1 VTLSVHPVDTDDFIR
16 ALRKRSPDH
25 GGPLG
30 CAHWRLV
37 RDAIEGTGG
46 FLAGLRDLRVY
57 DYGPDGSRYGSSAP
71 LAKDGSTYL
80 AQFPRES
87 AEDFSARV
95 RATTYD
101 NHVAPVARTYTGQ
114 LWTSTPQRETTI
126 DAVRAFWADPDAGL
140 GAVDAWMRDGSD
152 RALRCGWA
160 ACLIDRPE
168 GERPATAPGTV
179 GRWLEPDE
187 LLDWRLDDRGAF
199 EWVRL
204 CSRVASSDPI
214 TGVESEREIIT
225 VWTRTYWRRFDLA
238 KSGERWTIEAD
249 SGAVDHT
256 LGRVPL
262 AVLRWVPTS
271 DRDDLYAPSV
281 LSGSVSA
288 SVELFNVRSEQRAI
302 ERDCV
307 FPVLCVQ
314 TSDPDRFQG
323 SKVSTHSGL
332 AVEPGMGFPAFVSP
346 DAAVTVHYAG
356 RVEELTTRV
365 YEAAYLDR
373 PSASAVAPESGVARA
388 YRFRQM
394 SGLLVTAAGEH
405 EAFEREVVSIL
416 AAWDGADA
424 AAWQNATTIS
434 YPRRFDPQDAE
445 TQADAGMAVLKESDR
460 LVPEL
465 DAQARAQIAA
475 ALFPRLSPDAAARL
489 RTELAL
495 RAAFEREQ
503 FTARFDIAKLSQ
515 AAAPSSVELNS
526 FSTPFMTAN
535 EVRAQI
541 GVGVSDDPLANTIP
555 ALEELRAKLAAQA
568 LEAAA
573 QQTAGI
579 DAATNAAVN
588 ALPEAT
594 PGDVVIGGVA
604 TEGTGT
610 TAGAGA

>member
-1 VTLSVHPVDTDDFIR
+1 MDHDDLIR

-71 LAKDGSTYL
+71 LAQDGSTYL

-87 AEDFSARV
+87 VEDFSARI

-114 LWTSTPQRETTI
+114 LWASAPQRETTV
-126 DAVRAFWADPDAGL
+126 DAVRAFWSDPDAGV

-160 ACLIDRPE
+160 ACLIDRPR

-187 LLDWRLDDRGAF
+187 LLDWRLDERGAF
-199 EWVRL
+199 EWARL
-204 CSRVASSDPI
+204 CSRTEASDPI
-214 TGVESEREIIT
+214 TGAESEREVIT
-225 VWTRTYWRRFDLA
+225 VWTRTHWRRFDLA
-238 KSGERWTIEAD
+238 KAGDRWAIEGDSGEVPHD
-249 SGAVDHT
+249 

-262 AVLRWVPTS
+262 AVLRWIPTA

-288 SVELFNVRSEQRAI
+288 AVELFNVRSEQRAI

-314 TSDPDRFQG
+314 TSDGDRFQA
-323 SKVSTHSGL
+323 SKVGTHSGL
-332 AVEPGMGFPAFVSP
+332 TVEPGMAFPAFISP

-356 RVEELTTRV
+356 RVDELTTRI

-373 PSASAVAPESGVARA
+373 PSAATVAPESGVARA

-405 EAFEREVVSIL
+405 EAFERDVVAIL

-424 AAWQNATTIS
+424 AAWQASTTIS

-445 TQADAGMAVLKESDR
+445 TQADAGMAVLKEDER

-465 DAQARAQIAA
+465 ASQAREQIAG

-489 RTELAL
+489 RAELAL

-503 FTARFDIAKLSQ
+503 FTARFN
-515 AAAPSSVELNS
+515 AAAS
-526 FSTPFMTAN
+526 A
-535 EVRAQI
+535 R
-541 GVGVSDDPLANTIP
+541 
-555 ALEELRAKLAAQA
+555 
-568 LEAAA
+568 AAA
-573 QQTAGI
+573 ARQTEGI
-579 DAATNAAVN
+579 DAATNAAVD

-604 TEGTGT
+604 SMASGT
-610 TAGAGA
+610 TPAAGA

>member
-1 VTLSVHPVDTDDFIR
+1 MTGYVIPVDNDDLIA

-37 RDAIEGTGG
+37 RDAIEGAGG

-71 LAKDGSTYL
+71 RARDGSTYL

-101 NHVAPVARTYTGQ
+101 NHVAPVARTYSGQ
-114 LWTSTPQRETTI
+114 LWTSTPQRETTV
-126 DAVRAFWADPDAGL
+126 DAVRAFWADPDAGI
-140 GAVDAWMRDGSD
+140 GDVDAWMRDGSD

-160 ACLIDRPE
+160 ACLVDRPE

-187 LLDWRLDDRGAF
+187 LLDWCLDERGAF

-204 CSRVASSDPI
+204 CSRMESSDPI
-214 TGVESEREIIT
+214 TGGESEREVIT
-225 VWTRTYWRRFDLA
+225 VWTRAYWRRFDLV
-238 KSGERWTIEAD
+238 KERDRWSIESD
-249 SGAVDHT
+249 SGTVPHS

-288 SVELFNVRSEQRAI
+288 AVELFNVRSEQRAI

-314 TSDPDRFQG
+314 TDDDRFNA
-323 SKVSTHSGL
+323 SKLGTHNGL
-332 AVEPGMGFPAFVSP
+332 TVQPGMGFPAFISP
-346 DAAVTVHYAG
+346 DASVTVHYAG

-394 SGLLVTAAGEH
+394 AGLLVTAAGEH
-405 EAFEREVVSIL
+405 EAFERDVVSIL
-416 AAWDGADA
+416 AAWDGAEV
-424 AAWQNATTIS
+424 AAWQAATTIS

-475 ALFPRLSPDAAARL
+475 ALFPRLSPDAAKRL
-489 RTELAL
+489 REELEL
-495 RAAFEREQ
+495 RAAFERAQ
-503 FTARFDIAKLSQ
+503 FAARF
-515 AAAPSSVELNS
+515 SVEAS
-526 FSTPFMTAN
+526 A
-535 EVRAQI
+535 RA
-541 GVGVSDDPLANTIP
+541 VAT
-555 ALEELRAKLAAQA
+555 
-568 LEAAA
+568 

-604 TEGTGT
+604 PMAGGT
-610 TAGAGA
+610 TPAAGA